1 MMKNASHIMCCYQ
14 WFDINPYFLLFYSF
28 ETVPLNCLDL
38 EVAGGYGVGR
48 GGREDYLDDIEVFT
62 GRQ

>member
-1 MMKNASHIMCCYQ
+1 MITS
-14 WFDINPYFLLFYSF
+14 PFLLSFKSF
-28 ETVPLNCLDL
+28 ETMRLNCLDL